1 LKTKPSSCI
10 LQLLFR
16 NESLQII
23 IPSKSSILPFPKIL
37 VYESIVIKTVSNN
50 NLTSLQF
57 GYNFS
62 VKTIL
67 GNTES

>member
-50 NLTSLQF
+50 KLTSLQF